1 MVKTASF
8 GVLHLTIAFSISY
21 ALTGDVAISGA
32 ITLLEPLANTVAFY
46 FFDRYWGHPVWQS
59 RLSRVKTHF
68 GLKTSREVIQ
78 VPAAAN

>member
-8 GVLHLTIAFSISY
+8 GVLHLTIAFSVSY

-46 FFDRYWGHPVWQS
+46 FFDRYWGHPAWQA
-59 RLSRVKTHF
+59 RLSRVRAYLRFKP
-68 GLKTSREVIQ
+68 SRNEASA
-78 VPAAAN
+78 PAG

>member
-46 FFDRYWGHPVWQS
+46 FFDRYWGHPAWQS

-68 GLKTSREVIQ
+68 GLRASSRSIQ
-78 VPAAAN
+78 APTAAH

>member
-21 ALTGDVAISGA
+21 ALTGDVAIAGA

-46 FFDRYWGHPVWQS
+46 FFDRYWGHPAWQAWV
-59 RLSRVKTHF
+59 SRVKTHF
-68 GLKTSREVIQ
+68 GLKSHRSDTRT
-78 VPAAAN
+78 AAAAG

>member
-46 FFDRYWGHPVWQS
+46 FFDRYWGHPAWQS
-59 RLSRVKTHF
+59 RLFRVKTHF
-68 GLKTSREVIQ
+68 GLKASRKGLQ
-78 VPAAAN
+78 VPVATH